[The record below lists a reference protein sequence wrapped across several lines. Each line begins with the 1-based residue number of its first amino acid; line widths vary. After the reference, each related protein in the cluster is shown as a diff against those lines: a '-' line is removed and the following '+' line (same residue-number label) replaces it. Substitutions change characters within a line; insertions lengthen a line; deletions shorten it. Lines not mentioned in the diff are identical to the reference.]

1 MRHEQTHPKSP
12 KIKHIKLKVKKYLT
26 FLRTTITIGAERGDF
41 FITQLSK
48 QDAIVMRKS
57 ATFLILFFTLALV
70 FPFTVQSVNNSAADS
85 GSTILTTEHKFTPT
99 KNSLSS
105 VRRQII
111 SSYKPVVNY
120 TPVILNRS
128 PLTKKRPVFVAKF
141 SDNSF
146 RKKLSARSAI
156 IIDAKTGTEIYSH
169 NPDVPRQPAS
179 TIKIL
184 TGLIAIDY
192 LKNNSLIPVS
202 SWAASMPRSKIY
214 LKKGKSYYAN
224 DLINA
229 VLLSSANDASVAL
242 AENIAS
248 SESGFAKM
256 MTRKANELGAS
267 KTICKT
273 ASGLTAK
280 GQQTTAR
287 DLATIFRKAMQH
299 KEFADRIKVLKT
311 KTSYGKTLRSHN
323 KAMWQI
329 SGSMGGKTGYTW
341 AAKQTYVGKFSRNGE
356 EILVAILG
364 SRNMWNDIAR
374 LVDYGFSKKQQLQM
388 ASREKNNTA
397 TLKKT
402 SFIESDLIVLNDSK
416 KSAKL

>member
-1 MRHEQTHPKSP
+1 
-12 KIKHIKLKVKKYLT
+12 
-26 FLRTTITIGAERGDF
+26 
-41 FITQLSK
+41 
-48 QDAIVMRKS
+48 MRKS
-57 ATFLILFFTLALV
+57 ATFLVLFYTLALV
-70 FPFTVQSVNNSAADS
+70 FPFTVQSVNNSPADS
-85 GSTILTTEHKFTPT
+85 GPTILTTDHKFTPAKKSFST
-99 KNSLSS
+99 
-105 VRRQII
+105 VRQQII
-111 SSYKPVVNY
+111 SSYEPAADN
-120 TPVILNRS
+120 TPVLLNRS
-128 PLTKKRPVFVAKF
+128 DKTKRRPVYVAKF

-156 IIDAKTGTEIYSH
+156 IIDAKTGKEIYSH

-179 TIKIL
+179 TIKVL
-184 TGLIAIDY
+184 TGLIAMDY

-214 LKKGKSYYAN
+214 LNKNKSYYAN

-229 VLLSSANDASVAL
+229 VLLASANDASVAL
-242 AENIAS
+242 AEKIAG

-299 KEFADRIKVLKT
+299 QEFADRIKRIKT

-341 AAKQTYVGKFSRNGE
+341 AAKQTYVGKFSRDGE
-356 EILVAILG
+356 EILVAILS

-374 LVDYGFSKKQQLQM
+374 LVDYGFSKKHQLQL
-388 ASREKNNTA
+388 ASRGKNNITP
-397 TLKKT
+397 LKKT
-402 SFIESDLIVLNDSK
+402 SLVRHDLVVLNDSK
-416 KSAKL
+416 KTERL

>member
-1 MRHEQTHPKSP
+1 
-12 KIKHIKLKVKKYLT
+12 LT

-48 QDAIVMRKS
+48 PDAIVMRKS

-70 FPFTVQSVNNSAADS
+70 FPFTAQSVNNSAAHS
-85 GSTILTTEHKFTPT
+85 GSTILTTKHKFTPA

-105 VRRQII
+105 VRQQII

-128 PLTKKRPVFVAKF
+128 TKTKRRPVFVANF

-146 RKKLSARSAI
+146 HKKLSARSAI
-156 IIDAKTGTEIYSH
+156 IIDARTGKEIYSH
-169 NPDVPRQPAS
+169 NPDMPRQPAS
-179 TIKIL
+179 TIKVL
-184 TGLIAIDY
+184 TGLIAMDY

-299 KEFADRIKVLKT
+299 KEFADRIKLLKT

-364 SRNMWNDIAR
+364 SHNMWNDIAR
-374 LVDYGFSKKQQLQM
+374 LVDYGFSKKQRLQV
-388 ASREKNNTA
+388 ASREKNNTV
-397 TLKKT
+397 TPLKN
-402 SFIESDLIVLNDSK
+402 IPLVQSDLIVLNDSK
-416 KSAKL
+416 KAERL